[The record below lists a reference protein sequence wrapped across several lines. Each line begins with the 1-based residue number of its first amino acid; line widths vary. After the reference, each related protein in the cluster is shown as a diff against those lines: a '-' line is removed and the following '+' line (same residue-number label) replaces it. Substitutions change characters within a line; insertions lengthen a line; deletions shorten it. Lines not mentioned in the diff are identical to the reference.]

1 MSFGM
6 IFVKSL
12 VLHMSLNNLS
22 ISLSEIFGNRG
33 LDKYHTKFH
42 IKFGIYVYEQRTT
55 QKKT

>member
-1 MSFGM
+1 M
-6 IFVKSL
+6 IFVKSP